1 MDNLSYTSYQVSALN
16 DLIRINYDRIT
27 GYKKKIDTILDDDLQ
42 KLFSDFIYQS
52 HQNIDELTK
61 YVHKLG
67 GKLTM
72 GSALSGKFYQAW
84 INLTSSIYRQTRQ
97 TLLDYCED
105 CEDVS
110 KSAYQKA
117 FEDSEVHWDKKETVI
132 LKRHLHNLKNSYLQ
146 IKKLKDK

>member
-1 MDNLSYTSYQVSALN
+1 MEPNLPIEYRVSALN

-42 KLFSDFIYQS
+42 NLFSGFIYQS
-52 HQNIDELTK
+52 HQNIDELTN
-61 YVHKLG
+61 YIYKLG

-97 TLLDYCED
+97 TLLDYCEY

-117 FEDSEVHWDKKETVI
+117 FDDNEIHWDKKETVI
-132 LKRHLHNLKNSYLQ
+132 LKRHLNDLKNSYIQ
-146 IKKLKDK
+146 IK